1 MIICIECTAKT
12 KDDLDDLLQIGGYR
26 DYSEAVALAVSNQI
40 LLHRGAKAG
49 KGATSPV
56 IEERP
61 EALRAAAEDATPT
74 AGVNGDRGSP
84 GTAEIPALFRIV
96 DTKAR
101 LGTAA
106 ALPND
111 AFMKGQRISI
121 DRWIFG
127 QHNKLLPLKASIRA
141 LANVSLD
148 QRGGVPLVKAAG
160 EIALASEILGTYLR
174 RIDQDLGLVREESLS
189 TAFPSAATDI
199 NKSRLRFSNQFVGAL
214 NKRGQLRGFPI
225 DLKLVNYRNPKDPKL
240 LLTDAGWAFAG
251 LTNPILD
258 RPTDTGEKLSEE
270 ERAFL
275 IQHIRDN
282 VPVEDFA
289 IRAVLAA
296 LQAGARNPDDLDSAL
311 GQHIPERSEEP
322 FSAAFLS
329 TQRAGAISR
338 MTDLGLVVRER
349 QGLRVLY
356 VVSGSGKKYL
366 ERATRHEVND
376 DDEQRSA

>member
-1 MIICIECTAKT
+1 
-12 KDDLDDLLQIGGYR
+12 
-26 DYSEAVALAVSNQI
+26 
-40 LLHRGAKAG
+40 
-49 KGATSPV
+49 
-56 IEERP
+56 
-61 EALRAAAEDATPT
+61 
-74 AGVNGDRGSP
+74 
-84 GTAEIPALFRIV
+84 
-96 DTKAR
+96 
-101 LGTAA
+101 
-106 ALPND
+106 
-111 AFMKGQRISI
+111 
-121 DRWIFG
+121 
-127 QHNKLLPLKASIRA
+127 
-141 LANVSLD
+141 
-148 QRGGVPLVKAAG
+148 
-160 EIALASEILGTYLR
+160 
-174 RIDQDLGLVREESLS
+174 LVREESLS